1 VRYSR
6 ILIGVILAALPGCV
20 KIPIYR
26 RLFGYEIGQGV
37 RIGLSP
43 LIGVKRCRIGDGARI
58 GSGNLFIEVSD
69 LAIGCRA
76 RIGFL
81 NVFRGGERIAIGPYA
96 TVLRQNVFNSIIDQD
111 FSHPVRSVLE
121 LGGGAS
127 VSSGHWLDFS
137 AGLRIGDNAIIGGR
151 NSSFW
156 THNRQRGRSI
166 SIGRNCY
173 LGSEVRVAPGVEI
186 APFCVV
192 ALGSVLTGRY
202 QADRSLIGGNPAV
215 VVRPLEDRDMA
226 LVCHKTRP
234 DLPDE
239 PGCALENGRRTGGC
253 Q

>member
-1 VRYSR
+1 MRYLR
-6 ILIGVILAALPGCV
+6 ILLGLTLAALPWWA

-26 RLFGYEIGQGV
+26 LAFGYEIGRGV
-37 RIGLSP
+37 RIGFSP
-43 LIGVKRCRIGDGARI
+43 LIGVKRCCIGGDARI
-58 GSGNLFIEVSD
+58 GSGNLFVGVGE
-69 LAIGCRA
+69 LTIGSHA

-81 NVFRGGERIAIGPYA
+81 NVFRGGERITIGPYA

-121 LGGGAS
+121 LGRGSS

-137 AGLRIGDNAIIGGR
+137 AGLRVGDNAIIGGR

-156 THNRQRGRSI
+156 THNRQRGRPI

-202 QADRSLIGGNPAV
+202 RT
-215 VVRPLEDRDMA
+215 RPLLDR
-226 LVCHKTRP
+226 R
-234 DLPDE
+234 E
-239 PGCALENGRRTGGC
+239 SGGRRPPAGGP
-253 Q
+253 